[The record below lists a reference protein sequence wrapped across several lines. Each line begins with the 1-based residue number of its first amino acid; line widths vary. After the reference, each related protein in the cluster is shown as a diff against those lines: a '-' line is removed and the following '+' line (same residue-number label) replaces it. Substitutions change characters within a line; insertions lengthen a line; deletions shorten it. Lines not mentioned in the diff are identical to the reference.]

1 MIKNKFALP
10 KKSLYLSGHSL
21 GPMPKSALNKVKSA
35 LKCWGKFGVKAWNED
50 KWINLPKIVGAK
62 LAMQIGAKPDEVIV
76 SDSTSVNLYKAL
88 KAALHIQS
96 DRKIILTTEDNFPA
110 GLYIAEGVA
119 GFSNEIKVKAI
130 SVLDLEKSIDTD
142 IAVLMLSHVNY
153 RDASVLDMEKLTYAA
168 HQKGILVIWDLSH
181 SIGILPIQLNQTQA
195 DFAVGCTYK
204 YLNGGPGSPAF
215 IYVNA
220 QHHIKVK
227 SPIYGW
233 MGHQNPFLFSPQYQA
248 INNINKF
255 MGGTPSILSLQ
266 GLEGALE
273 IYETIDLNQLQALIK
288 KNALYL
294 ITALKVL
301 ELDVITPEKSDV
313 YGGHVAFIHP
323 VGYALSRAMSAHNLI
338 VDYRQPDLIR
348 ICINPLYISIDDL
361 KKCIKSL
368 QFILEKKLYQ
378 NSIYHDKQQVT

>member
-1 MIKNKFALP
+1 
-10 KKSLYLSGHSL
+10 
-21 GPMPKSALNKVKSA
+21 
-35 LKCWGKFGVKAWNED
+35 
-50 KWINLPKIVGAK
+50 
-62 LAMQIGAKPDEVIV
+62 
-76 SDSTSVNLYKAL
+76 
-88 KAALHIQS
+88 
-96 DRKIILTTEDNFPA
+96 
-110 GLYIAEGVA
+110 
-119 GFSNEIKVKAI
+119 
-130 SVLDLEKSIDTD
+130 
-142 IAVLMLSHVNY
+142 
-153 RDASVLDMEKLTYAA
+153 
-168 HQKGILVIWDLSH
+168 
-181 SIGILPIQLNQTQA
+181 
-195 DFAVGCTYK
+195 
-204 YLNGGPGSPAF
+204 
-215 IYVNA
+215 
-220 QHHIKVK
+220 
-227 SPIYGW
+227 
-233 MGHQNPFLFSPQYQA
+233 
-248 INNINKF
+248 